1 MTRRLLTGS
10 RVFTGE
16 RIVEDHAVLIDGD
29 RITAVLPVG
38 EAPADVRPRRL
49 PADSLLVPGFLDVQ
63 VNGAGG
69 VLFNDTPTAA
79 AALAIAA
86 VVRRTGTTG
95 VLPTLMTDEQ
105 PKLRLACE
113 AIVEACARPGGGVL
127 GIHLEGPFLSP
138 ERPGVHFSRWMR
150 KPDAGDIEYLIALAT
165 RRLGPHGRLL
175 VTVAPECVDDRDLT
189 RLAAAGITLAAGH
202 TAASLE
208 RTHQAVAAGVR
219 GFTHLFNAMPPMLS
233 RQPGPVAAAFTAP
246 AAWCSIIADGIHVHP
261 TMLRLLLQLKP
272 PGKVILVTDAMPP
285 SGTEATSFQL
295 FGRKILRENGRLTTE
310 DGVLAGA
317 DIDMATSVRNCV
329 ELLELPLEE
338 SLRMAS
344 LYPAAYLRLDDQLG
358 RTAPGYRADLAL
370 LRPDLSVLATWV
382 SGDEQWYGA
391 AAP

>member
-1 MTRRLLTGS
+1 
-10 RVFTGE
+10 
-16 RIVEDHAVLIDGD
+16 
-29 RITAVLPVG
+29 
-38 EAPADVRPRRL
+38 
-49 PADSLLVPGFLDVQ
+49 
-63 VNGAGG
+63 
-69 VLFNDTPTAA
+69 
-79 AALAIAA
+79 
-86 VVRRTGTTG
+86 
-95 VLPTLMTDEQ
+95 
-105 PKLRLACE
+105 
-113 AIVEACARPGGGVL
+113 
-127 GIHLEGPFLSP
+127 
-138 ERPGVHFSRWMR
+138 
-150 KPDAGDIEYLIALAT
+150 
-165 RRLGPHGRLL
+165 
-175 VTVAPECVDDRDLT
+175 
-189 RLAAAGITLAAGH
+189 
-202 TAASLE
+202 
-208 RTHQAVAAGVR
+208 
-219 GFTHLFNAMPPMLS
+219 MLS